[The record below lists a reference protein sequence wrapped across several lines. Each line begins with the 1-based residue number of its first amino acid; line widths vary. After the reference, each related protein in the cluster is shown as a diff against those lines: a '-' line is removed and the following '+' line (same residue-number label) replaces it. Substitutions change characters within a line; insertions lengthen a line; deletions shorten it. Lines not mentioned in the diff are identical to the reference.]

1 MTDATLLHSH
11 GDVLA
16 NLPGILGCFPTDSV
30 VLVFYTNSRNNGN
43 DVLALGPCARMDL
56 NDALTSI
63 DEDAVQFATFV
74 LKHNLVAVATYVIGS
89 GNAALDVADEVAAL
103 LHDHPAFPPLLSVVI
118 ADEITTDAPY
128 EMRYAHPMIDAGPV
142 RGRISNIAASATLRD
157 MVQRGRSATFRDMV
171 QRTGDMPELHRD
183 SMMSRITST
192 DHGIDAG
199 DHAQLLFDVASFSA
213 DEKSYDT
220 LQRTYEA
227 ATRGIDDP
235 TDIAA
240 IRAGMQCF
248 TSPCLRDPLLA
259 ALIEAADPQHSMDF
273 IETLMRAVPAEWHS
287 IRAQV
292 TATFAM
298 LAYATGQPGLAT
310 HAAHEAVE
318 LAPNNSYA
326 NLIAKVLDAGKGD
339 AMLHSA
345 VTGGR
350 LARTELFEG
359 YITAAARPQ
368 QQ

>member
-1 MTDATLLHSH
+1 MTDATLMHSH

-16 NLPGILGCFPTDSV
+16 NLPGILGYFPTDSV
-30 VLVFYTNSRNNGN
+30 VLAFYTSNSDTIDDLNS
-43 DVLALGPCARMDL
+43 LTLGPCARMDL
-56 NDALTSI
+56 GDALTSI

-74 LKHNLVAVATYVIGS
+74 LKHNLVAVAAYVIGS

-118 ADEITTDAPY
+118 ADEISTDASY
-128 EMRYAHPMIDAGPV
+128 AMRYTHPMIDAGPV
-142 RGRISNIAASATLRD
+142 RGHISNVAASATLRD
-157 MVQRGRSATFRDMV
+157 MVQR
-171 QRTGDMPELHRD
+171 TGNVPELHRD

-192 DHGIDAG
+192 DHGIDPG
-199 DHAQLLFDVASFSA
+199 DYAQLLFDVASFSA
-213 DEKSYDT
+213 DEKSYT
-220 LQRTYEA
+220 ALQRIYEA
-227 ATRGIDDP
+227 ATRGINGAS
-235 TDIAA
+235 DIAT

-298 LAYATGQPGLAT
+298 LAYAAGQPGLAA

-326 NLIAKVLDAGKGD
+326 NLIAKVLDVGKGD
-339 AMLHSA
+339 ALLHSA

-359 YITAAARPQ
+359 YITAVRPQ
-368 QQ
+368 SHQ

>member
-1 MTDATLLHSH
+1 MTDATLMHSH

-16 NLPGILGCFPTDSV
+16 NLPGILGYFPTDSV
-30 VLVFYTNSRNNGN
+30 VLAFYTSSRDNTDDLNS
-43 DVLALGPCARMDL
+43 LTLGPCARMDL
-56 NDALTSI
+56 SDALTHI
-63 DEDAVQFATFV
+63 DEDAVQFATFT
-74 LKHNLVAVATYVIGS
+74 LKHNCVAVAAYVIGS
-89 GNAALDVADEVAAL
+89 GNAALNVADEVAAL

-142 RGRISNIAASATLRD
+142 RGRISNIAASAT
-157 MVQRGRSATFRDMV
+157 FRDMV
-171 QRTGDMPELHRD
+171 QRTGDVPELHRD
-183 SMMSRITST
+183 NMMSRLTST
-192 DHGIDAG
+192 DHGIDAE
-199 DHAQLLFDVASFSA
+199 DYSQLLFDVASFSA
-213 DEKSYDT
+213 GEQSYDS
-220 LQRTYEA
+220 LQRIYET

-259 ALIEAADPQHSMDF
+259 ALIEAANPLHSVGF
-273 IETLMRAVPAEWHS
+273 VETLMRAVPQEWHS

-292 TATFAM
+292 TTTFAM
-298 LAYATGQPGLAT
+298 LAYATHQPSLAA
-310 HAAHEAVE
+310 HAAHEAVA
-318 LAPNNSYA
+318 LAPSNNYA
-326 NLIAKVLDAGKGD
+326 NLIAKALDANQGE

-359 YITAAARPQ
+359 YITAAVRPPQ